1 VSTVTVRRIR
11 PLVALAVVALLATLL
26 ATPAPAQASGS
37 AGDHETD
44 FVQRTNAE
52 RSSRGVSSLRVA
64 SDLTDVARRH
74 SAVMARDSH
83 LHHNPN
89 LASDVSGWTRIGENV
104 GRGGSVSSLH
114 SALMNSEGHRR
125 NILDANFSEIG
136 IGVVVSGS
144 TIWVTQVFRLPNGT
158 VSTATTFRDVN
169 GGTHAG
175 NIDRLYK
182 AGITTGCTS
191 RDYCPTDSVT
201 RAQMATFLTR
211 AMDLTPLTTRL
222 FRDLDPSGVHTANIG
237 ALADAGVTS
246 GCESGLF
253 CPERSITRAQMA
265 TFLANAL
272 NLDTSSSKAQFS
284 DVPSGGV
291 HNGAINAIAAEGIT
305 KGCGSGR
312 YCPNQSVTRA
322 EMASFLVR
330 AFDL

>member
-1 VSTVTVRRIR
+1 VPTVTVSRIR
-11 PLVALAVVALLATLL
+11 LLVALAVLALLATML
-26 ATPAPAQASGS
+26 AAPAPAEAS
-37 AGDHETD
+37 AGDHEAE

-52 RSSRGVSSLRVA
+52 RSSRGVSTLRVA

>member
-1 VSTVTVRRIR
+1 MLSLTVCRIR
-11 PLVALAVVALLATLL
+11 LLVALGIVALLATMV
-26 ATPAPAQASGS
+26 AVPAPAQASGS
-37 AGDHETD
+37 AGDHEAE
-44 FVQRTNAE
+44 FVERTNAE
-52 RSSRGVSSLRVA
+52 RSSRGVSKLRVA

-74 SAVMARDSH
+74 SAKMARESN

-89 LASDVSGWTRIGENV
+89 LGSDVSGWSRVGENV

-114 SALMNSEGHRR
+114 SALMDSEGHRR
-125 NILDANFSEIG
+125 NILDKNFSEVG
-136 IGVVVSGS
+136 IGVVVNGS

-191 RDYCPTDSVT
+191 NSYCPSDSVT

-211 AMDLTPLTTRL
+211 AMDLTPTSTSL
-222 FRDLDPSGVHTANIG
+222 FRDVASNGVHAPNIG
-237 ALADAGVTS
+237 ALAEAGVTS

-253 CPERSITRAQMA
+253 CPDSSITRAQMA

-272 NLDTSSSKAQFS
+272 DLDTSSSKAGFG

-291 HNGAINAIAAEGIT
+291 HTGAINAIAEKGIT

-312 YCPNQSVTRA
+312 YCPTQSVTRA